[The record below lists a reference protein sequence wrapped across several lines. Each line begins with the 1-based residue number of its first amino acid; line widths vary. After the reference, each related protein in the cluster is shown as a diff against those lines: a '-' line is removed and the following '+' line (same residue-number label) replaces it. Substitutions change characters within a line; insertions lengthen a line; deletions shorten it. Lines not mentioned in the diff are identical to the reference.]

1 MGWQECPKKLA
12 NRFLRHETQLNIPLR
27 AISEEIY
34 LRFGPVI
41 AGGLAVAPSE
51 GFGLGL
57 GGMSFT
63 VGKMLPKTLVGRRK

>member
-1 MGWQECPKKLA
+1 MA
-12 NRFLRHETQLNIPLR
+12 RV
-27 AISEEIY
+27 SEKTGKSFFATRNSAKHSSSCNFRRN
-34 LRFGPVI
+34 LRFGPVV